1 MNIADHAGSTLLGA
15 EHRLNR
21 VSIRAVHRNRP
32 CRALEMAHIRRVHA
46 VYVAILATPD
56 EPLGV
61 GCYTGREQWAG
72 RAQIQIAAR
81 CRVTGLVEQDLI
93 AGRKIVL
100 DDQCAPFEPELDEAV
115 AVALPADLVC
125 VKGAVAGHDEDV
137 PGVIRGQSGTGLPDA
152 AVVTVRG

>member
-15 EHRLNR
+15 EHGLNR
-21 VSIRAVHRNRP
+21 IWIRAVHRNRP
-32 CRALEMAHIRRVHA
+32 CRALEMSHIRRVHD
-46 VYVAILATPD
+46 VYVAILTTPD

-61 GCYTGREQWAG
+61 GSYTAHEQWTG

-93 AGRKIVL
+93 AGREIVL

-115 AVALPADLVC
+115 AVALSRGLVC
-125 VKGAVAGHDEDV
+125 VKGAVAGHHKDV
-137 PGVIRGQSGTGLPDA
+137 SSVIRSQSG
-152 AVVTVRG
+152 